1 MIDLNLILGFEKKES
16 KKDEKK
22 DKDWI
27 KKAIKHP
34 GAFHEWCVERGYDK
48 VTPECI
54 EEGLKDPDPVIR
66 KRAAFAKALL
76 KMQQKRKKK
85 NNGSNSSK

>member
-1 MIDLNLILGFEKKES
+1 MLDLNYVLGY
-16 KKDEKK
+16 EKK
-22 DKDWI
+22 DNKKDKQNKDWV
-27 KKAIKHP
+27 KETIKHP
-34 GAFHEWCVERGYDK
+34 GAFHEWCVEHGYDK

-54 EEGLKDPDPVIR
+54 EEGLKDPDPVVR
-66 KRAAFAKALL
+66 KRAALAKALL